1 MNPFDVA
8 AVLIAIAAVA
18 GYVNYPYSPPR
29 LQTTTDDH
37 ASVAGSTPGFA

>member
-8 AVLIAIAAVA
+8 AALIAIAAA

-37 ASVAGSTPGFA
+37 ASVAGSPPGFA